1 MTKLEF
7 SPGKWSESLLDG
19 ALVREGDVV
28 HNFEHYGKETVNKV
42 TAAAQEK
49 VSQFTVVI
57 GNAEI
62 AEDSKDVQDL
72 VPSTGV
78 FVQLS
83 GNLYGVLTAGHVLR
97 RGDNTKYSASVTIF
111 APPTSRKLGEDVKAI
126 NLLSRPCT
134 VFGFCNET
142 EDGPDIA
149 IIPLKEGERRI
160 LDKWGMVAYNI
171 DKERWSE
178 KDKKEIKDMN
188 PWLFSVINGVRYEA
202 SRIVYG
208 QSDESRGS
216 LAIMATNTRIEEV
229 AERGG
234 FDYLELP
241 SETTKHS
248 YRTHWRNQLPG
259 TAAQEIESLYDEGVT
274 RRVWG
279 GTSGAG
285 VWNLAIG
292 TTENGLPNGKVFAEL
307 AGICF
312 YANPDKGCI
321 IAHGKESIM
330 KVKARHIESGHFA
343 TTAKL
348 SATNNLA
355 RPASEV

>member
-28 HNFEHYGKETVNKV
+28 HNFERYGKV

-49 VSQFTVVI
+49 VLQFTVVI
-57 GNAEI
+57 ANAEI

-72 VPSTGV
+72 VPGSGV

-97 RGDNTKYSASVTIF
+97 RGNNTKNSASVSILGPF
-111 APPTSRKLGEDVKAI
+111 TSRKQGENVKRI
-126 NLLSRPCT
+126 TLSSRPYT
-134 VFGFCNET
+134 VFGFDNET
-142 EDGPDIA
+142 EEGPDIA
-149 IIPLKEGERRI
+149 IIPLEDWECGI

-171 DKERWSE
+171 DKVRWSE
-178 KDKKEIKDMN
+178 KDKEEIKGMN
-188 PWLFSVINGVRYEA
+188 PWFISIINGVRYEA
-202 SRIVYG
+202 SQIIYG
-208 QSDESRGS
+208 QSDGSRGS
-216 LAIMATNTRIEEV
+216 LAIVATDTSIEEG
-229 AERGG
+229 AERDG

-241 SETTKHS
+241 SETTECS
-248 YRTHWRNQLPG
+248 YPTRWTSELPG
-259 TAAQEIESLYDEGVT
+259 TAAQEIENLYDEGVT
-274 RRVWG
+274 KKVWS

-285 VWNLAIG
+285 VWKLVVG
-292 TTENGLPNGKVFAEL
+292 TTEGGSPDGRVLAEL

-330 KVKARHIESGHFA
+330 KVKERHIESGHFA

>member
-19 ALVREGDVV
+19 ALVREGDLV
-28 HNFEHYGKETVNKV
+28 HNFEHYGEETANKV
-42 TAAAQEK
+42 LAAAQEK

-57 GNAEI
+57 GNAGI
-62 AEDSKDVQDL
+62 AEDSKDFQDL
-72 VPSTGV
+72 VPGSGV
-78 FVQLS
+78 LVRLR

-111 APPTSRKLGEDVKAI
+111 APPTSRKLGEDVKGI
-126 NLLSRPCT
+126 NLSSRPYT
-134 VFGFCNET
+134 VFGFHNET

-149 IIPLKEGERRI
+149 IIPLEEWECRI
-160 LDKWGMVAYNI
+160 LDRWGMVAYNI
-171 DKERWSE
+171 DKVRWSE
-178 KDKKEIKDMN
+178 KDKKEIMDMKA
-188 PWLFSVINGVRYEA
+188 WFFSVINGVRCEA

-208 QSDESRGS
+208 QSDGGRGS

-229 AERGG
+229 AERDG

-241 SETTKHS
+241 SETTERS
-248 YRTHWRNQLPG
+248 YRTRWKNELPG
-259 TAAQEIESLYDEGVT
+259 TAAQEIESLDDEGVT
-274 RRVWG
+274 GRVWG

-292 TTENGLPNGKVFAEL
+292 TTENGLPNGRVMAEL

-321 IAHGKESIM
+321 IAHGTKSIM
-330 KVKARHIESGHFA
+330 KVKTLHIENEALRYHSKA
-343 TTAKL
+343 
-348 SATNNLA
+348 
-355 RPASEV
+355 